1 MIRLPTTHAA
11 ITAPLVASSTHFPG
25 VPIGRSLLDGRAFH
39 LSPVLAPAAI
49 LPSTNSLALGGLGSG
64 KSTTAKARTLREVR
78 DLGHQAV
85 VIDSF
90 GEDGATGEWRPVAH
104 ALGGRVVQAGDFRLN
119 PCSEL
124 FAPAVREQLV
134 RSLILAVEP
143 DALTTQATHALQHAL
158 SHPKATALTGL
169 VDALVSP
176 QDGRWPAARLAE
188 WGEAAAMA
196 LSRYTEGSLSGLFD
210 GEDAGLPETDLPIVT
225 FDFTRLDR
233 NSPAIPSL
241 MAAVSCWAEHVWL
254 PQSTARHRHLVLE
267 EAWQILLSP
276 ATASLIQRQLKNSRK
291 AALSL
296 DVVMHTLSDLGDGR
310 AQDLARLCEIAHIG
324 RLGPE
329 EATAVGALLG
339 LPQWAVDAIP
349 GLGPGQAVW
358 KVGPGYVDIV
368 QTVLTEE
375 EAELTDT
382 SARRRAAQQV
392 LVQDD
397 ETEVLETEVD
407 QEDTGVDLSE
417 EHLGEEQTDAEP
429 DLLDELLEPHPTDA
443 DARDGWDWDLPPNV
457 VDHDTAATPVFAA
470 GPEDDLRHDLAL
482 RAAYEGRHSE
492 AAQIAAI
499 GEREDITAH
508 GINSTEVARWL
519 VTRAQMADLSG
530 DRHQAATLRAS
541 VVRMGKNLAW
551 FEQEP
556 ERDGREQAWYQGA
569 DAPPTPAPTDEP
581 PARRRRRWPYAAT
594 ATAAALSLA
603 IVGVGHM
610 GDSNL
615 EQEDRKA
622 KADAYKGRSGA
633 NVRLDGVN
641 ADVVAQWN
649 SDGDQVVIELR
660 SYFDRNAQYLRLDAG
675 GKTASSERP
684 EGWFPR
690 TPEIA
695 LPVDD
700 PLADVTVRVAIGGK
714 SWGPRTRSHSQE
726 IRLSPTGVA
735 YDAETGERLPSDL

>member
-11 ITAPLVASSTHFPG
+11 ITAPLVASSTQFPG

-49 LPSTNSLALGGLGSG
+49 LPSTNTLALGGLGSG
-64 KSTTAKARTLREVR
+64 KSTTAKARALREVR
-78 DLGHQAV
+78 HHDHQFV

-90 GEDGATGEWRPVAH
+90 GEDGATGEWRPVAQ
-104 ALGGRVVQAGDFRLN
+104 ALGGCVVRAGDFRLN
-119 PCSEL
+119 PCSPL
-124 FAPAVREQLV
+124 FSAPVREQLV

-210 GEDAGLPETDLPIVT
+210 GEDAGLPPTDLPIVS
-225 FDFTRLDR
+225 FDFTTLDR

-254 PQSTARHRHLVLE
+254 PQSTATHRHLVLE

-329 EATAVGALLG
+329 EATAVGTLLG

-382 SARRRAAQQV
+382 SARRRAAQQI
-392 LVQDD
+392 LARD
-397 ETEVLETEVD
+397 EEPEVLEADAD
-407 QEDTGVDLSE
+407 QEDTDVAASE
-417 EHLGEEQTDAEP
+417 ERLCEEPTDAEP
-429 DLLDELLEPHPTDA
+429 DLLDELLAPHPTDT
-443 DARDGWDWDLPPNV
+443 DANVRDGWDWDLPPNV

-470 GPEDDLRHDLAL
+470 APEDDLRHDLAL
-482 RAAYEGRHSE
+482 RAAHEGRHSE

-499 GEREDITAH
+499 GEREDINRH
-508 GINSTEVARWL
+508 GISSTEAARWL

-530 DRHQAATLRAS
+530 DRHQAATLRAT
-541 VVRMGKNLAW
+541 VTRMGKNLDW
-551 FEQEP
+551 FEQP
-556 ERDGREQAWYQGA
+556 NRDPEQAWYQGA
-569 DAPPTPAPTDEP
+569 DVPPTPEPADEP
-581 PARRRRRWPYAAT
+581 PSRRRRRWPYAAT

-603 IVGVGHM
+603 IVGVGQM
-610 GDSNL
+610 SESD
-615 EQEDRKA
+615 QQQDRKA
-622 KADAYKGRSGA
+622 KADSYKGRSGA
-633 NVRLDGVN
+633 EVRLDGVN
-641 ADVVAQWN
+641 ADVLARWN
-649 SDGDQVVIELR
+649 RERDQVIIELR
-660 SYFDRNAQYLRLDAG
+660 TYFEKDARYLRLDADG
-675 GKTASSERP
+675 QTASSEKPAEWFAESP
-684 EGWFPR
+684 ELS
-690 TPEIA
+690 
-695 LPVDD
+695 LPVED
-700 PLADVTVRVAIGGK
+700 PLADVTVRVAIGGRK
-714 SWGPRTRSHSQE
+714 WVKGVKAPSRM